1 MGEKWEL
8 MVEIMRCGAGGLVIW
23 LDITREKK
31 GGEKKTEKNENR
43 KKMEKNV
50 RKIEIFFK
58 KRL

>member
-31 GGEKKTEKNENR
+31 GGEKKNG
-43 KKMEKNV
+43 KK
-50 RKIEIFFK
+50 
-58 KRL
+58 